1 MLYIMDISNKEIM
14 KKNGVFNKLSKI
26 YWPHD
31 KDIIFNTIQEAKNYF
46 WTNEAQELFRYCCE
60 EKYQLTKDNKGLHW
74 TVGFGEPDNQTPG
87 MIKWADLW
95 RDGKQE
101 LHNNR
106 QWWNNIPIIE
116 HNSDDLF

>member
-1 MLYIMDISNKEIM
+1 MDIPSKEIM